1 MELVAAMEVAAVVA
15 ASVAVV
21 AVVLVAVVVVASV
34 TVAVVAAVVV
44 VSKRSIRVCLRPV
57 TLSPRARR
65 RALKS
70 LRLSRPKSTGI
81 SWSSF
86 AFALSFSSCPLPG
99 NQTSRS
105 EEEVEGSEGKTTH
118 RGAEKRKIGVPE
130 NKLKEIIKNF
140 PSKGVR
146 RGVAEVHK
154 KRRQPVLFFCIMK
167 QKSKQHKEWGE

>member
-1 MELVAAMEVAAVVA
+1 MELVAAMEVAAVVD
-15 ASVAVV
+15 ASVA

-70 LRLSRPKSTGI
+70 LRLSRPKSTGS

-99 NQTSRS
+99 NRTSRS
-105 EEEVEGSEGKTTH
+105 EEEEVVGSEGKNNT
-118 RGAEKRKIGVPE
+118 
-130 NKLKEIIKNF
+130 
-140 PSKGVR
+140 
-146 RGVAEVHK
+146 
-154 KRRQPVLFFCIMK
+154 
-167 QKSKQHKEWGE
+167 

>member
-1 MELVAAMEVAAVVA
+1 MELVAAMEVAAVVD

-34 TVAVVAAVVV
+34 AVAVVAVAAVVVV

-70 LRLSRPKSTGI
+70 LRLSRPKSTGS

-86 AFALSFSSCPLPG
+86 AFASSLSFSSCPLPG
-99 NQTSRS
+99 NRTSRS
-105 EEEVEGSEGKTTH
+105 EEEEVVGSEGKNNT
-118 RGAEKRKIGVPE
+118 
-130 NKLKEIIKNF
+130 
-140 PSKGVR
+140 
-146 RGVAEVHK
+146 
-154 KRRQPVLFFCIMK
+154 
-167 QKSKQHKEWGE
+167 

>member
-1 MELVAAMEVAAVVA
+1 MELVAAMEVAAVVD

-34 TVAVVAAVVV
+34 AVAVVAVAAVVV

-70 LRLSRPKSTGI
+70 LRLSRPKSTGS

-99 NQTSRS
+99 NRTSRS
-105 EEEVEGSEGKTTH
+105 EEEEVVGSEGKNNT
-118 RGAEKRKIGVPE
+118 
-130 NKLKEIIKNF
+130 
-140 PSKGVR
+140 
-146 RGVAEVHK
+146 
-154 KRRQPVLFFCIMK
+154 
-167 QKSKQHKEWGE
+167 

>member
-1 MELVAAMEVAAVVA
+1 MELVAAMEAAAVVD

-21 AVVLVAVVVVASV
+21 AFVLVAVVVVAS
-34 TVAVVAAVVV
+34 AAVAAVVVV

-70 LRLSRPKSTGI
+70 LRLSRPKSTGS

-154 KRRQPVLFFCIMK
+154 KGSSQCFSFA
-167 QKSKQHKEWGE
+167 